1 MKIIQIRVRDDTI
14 RYIYDDALLSL
25 AQHGVAEIR
34 RASHVEPTT
43 DGKWIADLSPING
56 PKLGPFQR
64 RDEALQAE
72 IAWIYQH
79 QIPIPK
85 ELLQE

>member
-1 MKIIQIRVRDDTI
+1 MKVIQIRVRADTI
-14 RYIYDDALLSL
+14 RYIYDDALLPL
-25 AQHGVAEIR
+25 MQHGQAETL
-34 RASHVEPTT
+34 RASHVEPS
-43 DGKWIADLSPING
+43 DGGWIADLSPING
-56 PKLGPFQR
+56 PKLGPFLR

-85 ELLQE
+85 S